1 MKVSQE
7 AKNMLAAMALV
18 LAIVLALNVAVGAE
32 RNRDM
37 FSWTVGLF
45 AVAVLFW
52 IWMRRDALA
61 ERDADAVEA
70 AEDAAR
76 EAEDLARRTIV
87 RREGETDSAQPDDL
101 TKLNGIGAVFQTVL
115 NDAGINTYAQLA
127 VASIE
132 RLEAIFDEA
141 DRSRPNRLETWSAQ
155 AEFAAND
162 DWEGLRQYLESV

>member
-1 MKVSQE
+1 
-7 AKNMLAAMALV
+7 MLAVMALA
-18 LAIVLALNVAVGAE
+18 LAIVLALNVAVSADG
-32 RNRDM
+32 NRDM
-37 FSWTVGLF
+37 FSWAIGLA

-52 IWMRRDALA
+52 IWMRRDAMA
-61 ERDADAVEA
+61 EQDADSVGA

-76 EAEDLARRTIV
+76 EAEDLARRTLV
-87 RREGETDSAQPDDL
+87 RREGDRDSAEPDDL

-115 NDAGINTYAQLA
+115 NDAGISTYAQLA

-141 DRSRPNRLETWSAQ
+141 DRSRPNRLETWSTQ

-162 DWEGLRQYLESV
+162 DWDGLRKYLDSD

>member
-1 MKVSQE
+1 MKLSHE
-7 AKNMLAAMALV
+7 AKNMLAVMALV

-37 FSWTVGLF
+37 FSWTVGLV

-70 AEDAAR
+70 AEDAAS

-87 RREGETDSAQPDDL
+87 RREGETEGAVPDDL
-101 TKLNGIGAVFQTVL
+101 TKLNGVGAVFQTVL

-127 VASIE
+127 VTSIE
-132 RLEAIFDEA
+132 RLETIFDEA
-141 DRSRPNRLETWSAQ
+141 DRSRPNRLETWSTQ

-162 DWEGLRQYLESV
+162 DWDGLRQYLDSL